1 MAGRGFHRARPSQS
15 IVSALSASSA
25 QDNFLVGKDLS
36 PALYQEESSPF
47 LSFLSS
53 CHILIISSS
62 SLSLSIALSLGSAV
76 SISFKKNLS
85 LYPTIE
91 ANSDFRSC
99 YNPWYLFAVH
109 IVFTEKKSL
118 SDAVVHG
125 MFLFPRRDTS
135 CPATSAQW
143 LLSKLM
149 KSLIHPY
156 FWMSWDVAPHLTWL
170 WNPIYSTKLD
180 LILQTI
186 ILSVPSTPALLEKW
200 CIHAYSFST
209 GSLGFPFKLTASK
222 IVTYSFLHPES
233 FL

>member
-15 IVSALSASSA
+15 IFSTLSASSA

-62 SLSLSIALSLGSAV
+62 SLSLSIALSLESAV
-76 SISFKKNLS
+76 SISFTKNLS
-85 LYPTIE
+85 LVPTIE

-109 IVFTEKKSL
+109 IVFTEKSL
-118 SDAVVHG
+118 YR
-125 MFLFPRRDTS
+125 MLLFMACLLFSRRVTS
-135 CPATSAQW
+135 CPATSAQG

-149 KSLIHPY
+149 KSLIYPY
-156 FWMSWDVAPHLTWL
+156 FWMNWDVAPHLTWL
-170 WNPIYSTKLD
+170 WNPIYSTKLG

-186 ILSVPSTPALLEKW
+186 TLTVPSTPALLEEW
-200 CIHAYSFST
+200 CIHAYSFSA
-209 GSLGFPFKLTASK
+209 GSLGFPFKLPISK
-222 IVTYSFLHPES
+222 IVTYSFLQPES